1 MMLPLKRVRD
11 YEDLGMG
18 LFIHWGLYSY
28 LEQGEWT
35 EYIHKLDKDKYE
47 KIEEKFDA
55 SKFDA
60 DKIVKAAKNMGAKYI
75 VLTTKHHEGFFLYD
89 TLGLSNF
96 DAKHCKAHRDLVRE
110 FVDACNRERIKPFF
124 YIATYDWHSELY
136 RSNFEEYLKYLQ
148 KSVEILCKNYGE
160 VGGFWFDG
168 NWDKAD
174 ADWKL
179 DELYGMIRKYQPNS
193 IIINNT
199 GLENRGKAINSEI
212 DAVTYERGNPESINH
227 ESNFKKYVAG
237 EISLTMNKHWG
248 YAKNDIN
255 FVSPQ
260 NLIESIC
267 DARYV
272 GANILINTGL
282 MGDGSIPV
290 LDYEYMKLIG
300 KWFAQYGEAIY
311 GYKTSED
318 IKSSYNSRDF
328 ALVGENCVY
337 LFIYDLQNVGNKN
350 VVLGGEGINPRS
362 FIGFNNEIKSIK
374 WMDNKESLDFIQNSN
389 MITLDAT
396 GFPYGINYVV
406 RIAKAEF

>member
-110 FVDACNRERIKPFF
+110 FVDACNREQIKPFF